1 MKMINHQN
9 FKKNLSVIILCGG
22 KGKRLLPQT
31 KKTPKPLIKI
41 NKKEIL
47 FHIIEHLKSY
57 KLDDIILA
65 TGYKDSSFKKFQNT
79 YGKKFKIKIVYSG
92 VNSDILNRIL
102 KCKNY
107 LKENILIC
115 YGDTIVDLNIDRL
128 ISFFKKDFNKISL
141 CSYNLTSQFG
151 LMKIDKQGNIM
162 SFKEK
167 PKLDYYFNIGFFL
180 LKKDNFKYF
189 KNFRTFQS
197 FLENKKSTK
206 HLKSF
211 KHVGKHITV
220 NTIQELHE
228 AEKNLR
234 KI

>member
-1 MKMINHQN
+1 MINHQN

>member
-1 MKMINHQN
+1 MINHQN

-47 FHIIEHLKSY
+47 FHIIEHMQDY
-57 KLDDIILA
+57 KLENIILA
-65 TGYKDSSFKKFQNT
+65 TGYKDSSFKRFQNK
-79 YGKKFKIKIVYSG
+79 YSNKFKTKIVYSG
-92 VNSDILNRIL
+92 INADILSRIL
-102 KCKNY
+102 KC
-107 LKENILIC
+107 ENHLRENVLIC

-128 ISFFKKDFNKISL
+128 ISFFKKNSNKITL

-151 LMKIDKQGNIM
+151 LMKINKKGDII

-180 LKKDNFKYF
+180 LKKNNFKYL
-189 KNFRTFQS
+189 KNFKSFQN

-211 KHVGKHITV
+211 KHDGKHITV

-234 KI
+234 KT

>member
-1 MKMINHQN
+1 MINHQN
-9 FKKNLSVIILCGG
+9 FKKNLSVMILCGG

-47 FHIIEHLKSY
+47 FHIIEHIRSY
-57 KLDDIILA
+57 KLENIILA
-65 TGYKDSSFKKFQNT
+65 TGYKDSSFKSFQNK
-79 YGKKFKIKIVYSG
+79 YSNKFKTKTVYSG
-92 VNSDILNRIL
+92 INADILSRIL
-102 KCKNY
+102 KCENY
-107 LKENILIC
+107 LKENVLIC

-128 ISFFKKDFNKISL
+128 ISFFKKNPNKITL

-151 LMKIDKQGNIM
+151 LMKINNKGNIV

-167 PKLDYYFNIGFFL
+167 PKLDYYFNIRFFL
-180 LKKDNFKYF
+180 LKKKNFKYLKTF
-189 KNFRTFQS
+189 KSFQS

>member
-1 MKMINHQN
+1 MINHQN

-79 YGKKFKIKIVYSG
+79 YSKKFKIKIVYSG
-92 VNSDILNRIL
+92 VNSDILNRIQ
-102 KCKNY
+102 KCKSH

-151 LMKIDKQGNIM
+151 LMKIDNKGNIM

-180 LKKDNFKYF
+180 LKKNNLKYF
-189 KNFRTFQS
+189 KNFKTFQS

-206 HLKSF
+206 YLKSF